1 MYTLKDV
8 QNIVATQCEQVR
20 KDTLTELAKA
30 IDLELSGIATLAKNN
45 PKLARRCKRL
55 HRILTD
61 IGMQFKFFDEDIKE
75 LD

>member
-8 QNIVATQCEQVR
+8 QDIVATQCEQVR

-45 PKLARRCKRL
+45 PRLARRCKRL
-55 HRILTD
+55 HRILTEV
-61 IGMQFKFFDEDIKE
+61 GMEFRFFEEDIKD
-75 LD
+75 LN